1 VSDTSPLGEAPQPTT
16 FVHPSAIVDEGASVG
31 PGTKIWH
38 FCHVMTGAKIGSQV
52 VLGQN
57 CFVADGAVIGDG
69 CHLQNNVSVFAGVVL
84 EERVFCGPSMVFTNV
99 LTPRAGVDR
108 HGEYAPTFV
117 RRGATLGAN
126 CTVLCGNTIGEYA
139 MVAAGAVVTRDVPAH
154 RLVTGVPARP
164 AGWACRCGEVLRFAG
179 GEHTGAEGV
188 CRRCEERY
196 AIGEDGG
203 LKPAGAAA
211 PAS

>member
-1 VSDTSPLGEAPQPTT
+1 MSNMPPKEEHLLPDV
-16 FVHPSAIVDEGASVG
+16 FVHPSAVVDEGASIG

-38 FCHVMTGAKIGSQV
+38 FCHVMAGAKIGANV

-69 CHLQNNVSVFAGVVL
+69 CHIQNNVSLFAGVVL
-84 EERVFCGPSMVFTNV
+84 QERVFCGPSVVFTNV

-108 HGEYAPTFV
+108 HAEFAPTLV
-117 RRGATLGAN
+117 RQGATLGAN

-139 MVAAGAVVTRDVPAH
+139 MVAAGAVVTRDVPPY
-154 RLVTGVPARP
+154 RLVVGVPAR
-164 AGWACRCGEVLRFAG
+164 AIGWVCWCGQLLRFPEERVGVVTNCGRCGEP
-179 GEHTGAEGV
+179 
-188 CRRCEERY
+188 Y

-203 LKPAGAAA
+203 IRRVDRG
-211 PAS
+211 